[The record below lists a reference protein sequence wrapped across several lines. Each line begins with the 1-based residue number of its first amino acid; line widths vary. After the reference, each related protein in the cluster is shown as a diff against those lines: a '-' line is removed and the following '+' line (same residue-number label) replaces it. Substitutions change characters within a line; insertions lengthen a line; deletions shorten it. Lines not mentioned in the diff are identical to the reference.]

1 MNFFS
6 ASSPSNAAARVYLQ
20 PDFVQASLVKGNF
33 RQICALP
40 KYMDLN
46 EWYAVVLLFFILVHL
61 TLVIKHRLAVN
72 ILDFFYY
79 TNLFYESV
87 AEFCTVH
94 NCPNMSAGANI
105 EYSWTDSKGKS
116 VKLPAPQYVD
126 YFMTWTQS
134 ILNDQSVFPTKA
146 GIEFPPNFLVTLKA
160 IYKHIMRVFVHMYSA
175 HVHQIQVLNLQS
187 HLNTL
192 FAHLLCFGREF
203 DLLERKDLV
212 SVQDFVSALDAL
224 YGLNLGK

>member
-46 EWYAVVLLFFILVHL
+46 EW
-61 TLVIKHRLAVN
+61 LAVN

-175 HVHQIQVLNLQS
+175 HVHQIQMLNLQS

>member
-46 EWYAVVLLFFILVHL
+46 EW
-61 TLVIKHRLAVN
+61 LAVN
-72 ILDFFYY
+72 K
-79 TNLFYESV
+79 
-87 AEFCTVH
+87 FCTVH

-160 IYKHIMRVFVHMYSA
+160 IYKHIMRVFVHMYSS
-175 HVHQIQVLNLQS
+175 HVHQIQMLNLQS

>member
-6 ASSPSNAAARVYLQ
+6 ASSPSNSAARVYLQ

-46 EWYAVVLLFFILVHL
+46 EWFGVFFLFTAVL
-61 TLVIKHRLAVN
+61 
-72 ILDFFYY
+72 LDFFYY

-105 EYSWTDSKGKS
+105 EYSWTDSKAKS

-175 HVHQIQVLNLQS
+175 HVHQIQMLNLQS

-203 DLLERKDLV
+203 ELLERKDLV

>member
-46 EWYAVVLLFFILVHL
+46 EW
-61 TLVIKHRLAVN
+61 LAPTV
-72 ILDFFYY
+72 LDFFYY

-175 HVHQIQVLNLQS
+175 HVHQIQMLNLQS